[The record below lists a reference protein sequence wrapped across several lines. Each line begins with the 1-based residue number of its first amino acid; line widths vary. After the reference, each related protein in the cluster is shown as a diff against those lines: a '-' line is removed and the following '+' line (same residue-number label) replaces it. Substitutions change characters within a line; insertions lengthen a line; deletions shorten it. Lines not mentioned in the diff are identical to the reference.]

1 MQFFYVLTSFLEK
14 WLLIPRD
21 FILALQQCSP
31 VCFILRYSTQ
41 QTDSCWKCTTETLGK
56 GMNKV
61 NSKDTKT
68 MLLTCE
74 PWWTCFT
81 PFSTV
86 SIDDFEQVNIIA
98 YRDQHAK
105 RCETFVW
112 NWWLKVAFI
121 ILAYKSPTKVR
132 TCLIRKSNISTYILT
147 NSYTPKNENIKQ
159 LKQSWSPKSGKLRD
173 ENAPAFGGIPSFPPI
188 FYLFQSS
195 NYISGVNCF
204 CKKLFT
210 LWGNIF
216 LYDYMMK
223 FLSTKPY
230 NTPESPCFL
239 H

>member
-1 MQFFYVLTSFLEK
+1 
-14 WLLIPRD
+14 
-21 FILALQQCSP
+21 
-31 VCFILRYSTQ
+31 
-41 QTDSCWKCTTETLGK
+41 
-56 GMNKV
+56 MNKV

-81 PFSTV
+81 PFFTV

-132 TCLIRKSNISTYILT
+132 TCVIRKSNISTYILT
-147 NSYTPKNENIKQ
+147 HSYTPKNENIKQ

-173 ENAPAFGGIPSFPPI
+173 ENAPAFGGILSFPPI

-195 NYISGVNCF
+195 NYISGVNYF

-216 LYDYMMK
+216 YMITWWSFCQRNLTIPLK
-223 FLSTKPY
+223 PPAFYTNNVALLNPSKPPTFWKSSVFISETLIVAKLSLNLILSGALSTFPWALQV
-230 NTPESPCFL
+230 S
-239 H
+239 